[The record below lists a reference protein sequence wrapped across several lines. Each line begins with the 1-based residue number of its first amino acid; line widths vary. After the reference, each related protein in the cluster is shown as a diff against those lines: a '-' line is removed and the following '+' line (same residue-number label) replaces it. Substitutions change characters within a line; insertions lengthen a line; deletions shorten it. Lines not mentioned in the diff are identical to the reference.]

1 MDSRTVRAYKRLNGG
16 ILYSCRVPPPRTQEI
31 SMDTLAKLA
40 LDNALENFADDKTLY
55 DSRLAFRATMVDPAE
70 YVDICLLCE
79 MQEREHYDN
88 CPVTKILQFGG
99 TL

>member
-1 MDSRTVRAYKRLNGG
+1 
-16 ILYSCRVPPPRTQEI
+16 
-31 SMDTLAKLA
+31 MDTLAKLA

-70 YVDICLLCE
+70 YVDICLLL
-79 MQEREHYDN
+79 QEREHYDN

>member
-1 MDSRTVRAYKRLNGG
+1 MNKLEKLVLD
-16 ILYSCRVPPPRTQEI
+16 
-31 SMDTLAKLA
+31 LA
-40 LDNALENFADDKTLY
+40 LEHFQDDKTLY
-55 DSRLAFRATMVDPAE
+55 EKRLTIRQTMVDPAE
-70 YVDICLLCE
+70 YTEFCLLCG